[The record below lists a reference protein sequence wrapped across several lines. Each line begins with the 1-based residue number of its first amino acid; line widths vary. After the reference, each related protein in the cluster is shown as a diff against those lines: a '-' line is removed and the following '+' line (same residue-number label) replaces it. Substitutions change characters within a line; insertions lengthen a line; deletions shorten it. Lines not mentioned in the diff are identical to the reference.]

1 MFIQGDESQ
10 IATADFF
17 FFLFCINFY
26 SVLRTPFALWVI
38 TGTKFV
44 LSKWGPMS
52 GGSSSSS
59 QGPAS
64 GWLLTLNKIIHAVFI
79 RLPPSYSFLPCCPSG
94 MGSWE
99 GMSCSDGPE
108 DFLLGR
114 DGSKVGGAVGESLLS
129 VVMTSSTLSMLPRR
143 GFFDLWQCA
152 VITEEENKK
161 YLLNSFFFF
170 PFKFIPT
177 CAKKGGIT
185 ASLPRSST
193 TAVKDAYL

>member
-52 GGSSSSS
+52 GGSSSSR

-79 RLPPSYSFLPCCPSG
+79 RLPPAIHFYPVAPQA
-94 MGSWE
+94 WAAE
-99 GMSCSDGPE
+99 RE
-108 DFLLGR
+108 
-114 DGSKVGGAVGESLLS
+114 
-129 VVMTSSTLSMLPRR
+129 
-143 GFFDLWQCA
+143 
-152 VITEEENKK
+152 
-161 YLLNSFFFF
+161 
-170 PFKFIPT
+170 
-177 CAKKGGIT
+177 
-185 ASLPRSST
+185 
-193 TAVKDAYL
+193 